1 MELSSRERSVKELRD
16 LVAKLTMALLGLVV
30 ALLLVT
36 LKLFFQSEIV
46 IERSA
51 GMPSGSVIQ
60 KSAWDKHAELA
71 TLLDVTNAIAN
82 INPGNAEY
90 QKQLLQV
97 FVAPASFTKI
107 SAEIDDRAKK
117 LADQRELGS
126 YYFIWKAF
134 DYDEALDRFFVR
146 GDVHT
151 VNAAKDT
158 AEPWVFE
165 YEAHVENYRLVVDKI
180 SSYHGDR
187 AHYSAWLKEQN
198 K

>member
-1 MELSSRERSVKELRD
+1 MELSNRERSVKELRD
-16 LVAKLTMALLGLVV
+16 LNAKLTMALLGLVV
-30 ALLLVT
+30 GLLLVT
-36 LKLFFQSEIV
+36 IKLFFQSEIV
-46 IERSA
+46 VERTA
-51 GMPSGSVIQ
+51 GMPTGSVIQ
-60 KSAWDKHAELA
+60 KSAWDKKAQLA

-82 INPGNAEY
+82 INPANAEY

-97 FVAPASFTKI
+97 FLAPASYTRI
-107 SAEIDDRAKK
+107 AAEIDDRSKK

-146 GDVHT
+146 GDIHT

-165 YEAHVENYRLVVDKI
+165 YETHVDNYHLVVDKV

-187 AHYSAWLKEQN
+187 AHDSAWLKEQN

>member
-187 AHYSAWLKEQN
+187 AHDSAWLKEQN

>member
-1 MELSSRERSVKELRD
+1 MELSNRERSVKELRD
-16 LVAKLTMALLGLVV
+16 LNAKLVMALMGLVV
-30 ALLLVT
+30 GLLLVT
-36 LKLFFQSEIV
+36 IKLFFQSEIIV
-46 IERSA
+46 ERTA
-51 GMPSGSVIQ
+51 GMPTGSVIQ

-187 AHYSAWLKEQN
+187 AHDSAWLKEQN

>member
-1 MELSSRERSVKELRD
+1 MELSNRERSVKELRD
-16 LVAKLTMALLGLVV
+16 LNAKLVMALMGLVV
-30 ALLLVT
+30 GLLLVT
-36 LKLFFQSEIV
+36 IKLFFQSEIIV
-46 IERSA
+46 ERTA
-51 GMPSGSVIQ
+51 GMPTGSVIQ
-60 KSAWDKHAELA
+60 KSAWDKKAQLA

-82 INPGNAEY
+82 INPANAEY

-97 FVAPASFTKI
+97 FLAPASYTRI
-107 SAEIDDRAKK
+107 ASEIDDRAKK

-146 GDVHT
+146 GDIHT

-158 AEPWVFE
+158 AEAWVFE
-165 YEAHVENYRLVVDKI
+165 YETHVDNYHLVVDKV

-187 AHYSAWLKEQN
+187 AHDSAWLKEQN

>member
-1 MELSSRERSVKELRD
+1 MELATQQRSVKELRD
-16 LVAKLTMALLGLVV
+16 QNSKLMWAVLGLVG
-30 ALLLVT
+30 ALLIVT
-36 LKLFFQSEIV
+36 LKLFFQSEVI
-46 IERSA
+46 IERTA

-60 KSAWDKHAELA
+60 KSAWDKKAQLA

-82 INPGNAEY
+82 INPANSEY
-90 QKQLLQV
+90 QKLLIQV
-97 FVAPASFTKI
+97 FLAPQEYTRIA
-107 SAEIDDRAKK
+107 AEIDDRVKK

-146 GDVHT
+146 GDIHT

-158 AEPWVFE
+158 GEPWVFE
-165 YEAHVENYRLVVDKI
+165 YQTHVDNYRLVVDKVT
-180 SSYHGDR
+180 SYHGER
-187 AHYSAWLKEQN
+187 AHDSAWLKEQN

>member
-1 MELSSRERSVKELRD
+1 MELGNRERSVSELRSLNGKLTVAVVGLAATLV
-16 LVAKLTMALLGLVV
+16 LVAVKLV
-30 ALLLVT
+30 
-36 LKLFFQSEIV
+36 FQSEVI
-46 IERSA
+46 IERTA

-60 KSAWDKHAELA
+60 KSAWDKKAQLA

-90 QKQLLQV
+90 QKQLVQV
-97 FVAPASFTKI
+97 FLSPQAYTPI
-107 SAEIDDRAKK
+107 SSEIDARAKK
-117 LADQRELGS
+117 LESQRELGS
-126 YYFIWKAF
+126 YYFIWKGF
-134 DYDEALDRFFVR
+134 DYDQALDHFFVL

-165 YEAHVENYRLVVDKI
+165 YQTHVENYRLVVDKV
-180 SSYHGDR
+180 SSYGGSR
-187 AHYSAWLKEQN
+187 AHDSAWLKEQN

>member
-1 MELSSRERSVKELRD
+1 MELSNRERSVKELRD
-16 LVAKLTMALLGLVV
+16 LNAKLTMALLGLVV
-30 ALLLVT
+30 GLLLVT
-36 LKLFFQSEIV
+36 IKLFFQSEIV
-46 IERSA
+46 VERTA
-51 GMPSGSVIQ
+51 GMPTGSVIQ
-60 KSAWDKHAELA
+60 KSAWDKKAQLA

-82 INPGNAEY
+82 INPANAEY

-97 FVAPASFTKI
+97 FLAPASYTRI
-107 SAEIDDRAKK
+107 AAEIDDRSKK
-117 LADQRELGS
+117 LSDQRELGS

-146 GDVHT
+146 GDIHT

-165 YEAHVENYRLVVDKI
+165 YETHVDNYHLVVDKV

-187 AHYSAWLKEQN
+187 AHDSAWLKEQN

>member
-1 MELSSRERSVKELRD
+1 
-16 LVAKLTMALLGLVV
+16 
-30 ALLLVT
+30 
-36 LKLFFQSEIV
+36 
-46 IERSA
+46 
-51 GMPSGSVIQ
+51 MPSGSVIQ

-187 AHYSAWLKEQN
+187 AHDSAWLKEQN

>member
-1 MELSSRERSVKELRD
+1 MELSNRERSVKELRD
-16 LVAKLTMALLGLVV
+16 LNAKLVMALMGLVV
-30 ALLLVT
+30 GLLLVT
-36 LKLFFQSEIV
+36 IKLFFQSEIIV
-46 IERSA
+46 ERTA
-51 GMPSGSVIQ
+51 GMPTGSVIQ
-60 KSAWDKHAELA
+60 KSAWDKKAQLA

-82 INPGNAEY
+82 INPANAEY

-97 FVAPASFTKI
+97 FLAPASYTRI
-107 SAEIDDRAKK
+107 ASEIDDRAKK

-146 GDVHT
+146 GDIHT

-165 YEAHVENYRLVVDKI
+165 YETHVDNYHLVVDKV

-187 AHYSAWLKEQN
+187 AHDSAWLKEQN

>member
-1 MELSSRERSVKELRD
+1 MDLPNQTRSVKELRD
-16 LVAKLTMALLGLVV
+16 LNSKLIWAVLGLVG
-30 ALLLVT
+30 ALLIVT
-36 LKLFFQSEIV
+36 LKLFFQSEVI
-46 IERSA
+46 IERTA

-60 KSAWDKHAELA
+60 KSAWDKKAELA

-82 INPGNAEY
+82 INPANSEY
-90 QKQLLQV
+90 QKLLVQV
-97 FVAPASFTKI
+97 FLAPQEYTRIA
-107 SAEIDDRAKK
+107 AEIDDRVKK

-134 DYDEALDRFFVR
+134 DYDESLDRFFVR
-146 GDVHT
+146 GDIHT

-165 YEAHVENYRLVVDKI
+165 YQTHVDNYRLVVDKVI
-180 SSYHGDR
+180 SYRGER
-187 AHYSAWLKEQN
+187 AHDSAWLKEQN